1 MAATPEEL
9 AAYLRGLG
17 IETRTV
23 THPPLFTVE
32 ESQALRGEIA
42 GAHTKNLFLKDKKD
56 ALFLVV
62 APEEAEIDLKHL
74 HRRIGAAS
82 RLSFG
87 RADLL
92 METLGVTPGAVTAFG
107 LLNDREGRVTPVL
120 EAGLLA
126 ASVVNCHPLTN
137 TATTGIAPK
146 DLLAFIRAT
155 GHEPRILDLT
165 LDLTLALDAAAGMPR
180 L

>member
-32 ESQALRGEIA
+32 ESRALRGEIP

-56 ALFLVV
+56 QLFLVV

-87 RADLL
+87 RPELL
-92 METLGVTPGAVTAFG
+92 METLGVTPGSVTAFG
-107 LLNDREGRVTPVL
+107 LVNDRTGRVMPIL
-120 EAGLLA
+120 EAGLMEA
-126 ASVVNCHPLTN
+126 ALVNCHPLTN
-137 TATTGIAPK
+137 TATTSLSPK

-155 GHEPRILDLT
+155 GHEPRILDLAV
-165 LDLTLALDAAAGMPR
+165 ALDEAPAEPR

>member
-1 MAATPEEL
+1 MAATPEDL
-9 AAYLRGLG
+9 AAYLRDLG

-23 THPPLFTVE
+23 THPPLHTVE

-56 ALFLVV
+56 ALFLVI
-62 APEEAEIDLKHL
+62 APEEADIDLQHL

-87 RADLL
+87 RAELL
-92 METLGVTPGAVTAFG
+92 LETLGVLPGSVTAFG
-107 LLNDREGRVTPVL
+107 LINDRDGRVTAIL
-120 EAGLLA
+120 EAGLLE
-126 ASVVNCHPLTN
+126 ASAVNCHPLTN
-137 TATTGIAPK
+137 TATTSLAPR

-155 GHEPRILDLT
+155 GHEPQI
-165 LDLTLALDAAAGMPR
+165 LALDETAAATR